1 RSNQLAHYLIKQGVG
16 PEVAVGVCLE
26 RSLEF
31 VVAVLG
37 ILKAGGAYV
46 PLDPDYPAERLRLMI
61 EDAGLRVVLT
71 QGQWLDR
78 LPPGEE
84 CQLVDMAAG
93 AVWAGEEQANPAV
106 RVDSQQVAY
115 IIFTSGSTGRPKGV
129 LGLHRGMVN
138 RLHWM
143 WHAYPFTA
151 NEVCCQKT
159 SINFVDS
166 VWEMFGPLLQGIATV
181 IISND
186 EVKDIERFIEVLERY
201 GVTRVVLVPSLLRVI
216 LEAREVGTRLSKL
229 KYCVCSGE
237 ALPAELAQRFQER
250 LPQCTLL
257 NLYGSSEASADATY
271 HEVAKGEV
279 ETRVSIGVS
288 IGRPLSNI
296 QVYILD
302 QHMQALPV
310 GARGELYVGGDALAR
325 GYVQRAEVTAEQFVP
340 HPYSATGG
348 ERLYRMGD
356 EARYLEDGR
365 IEFLGRHDHQV
376 KVRGFRIELGE
387 IEAVLKSHSGV
398 RQAVVTMREQQQL
411 VAYVVAAEGENRFVS
426 ERELAAELRG
436 FLRERLPEYM
446 MPQRW
451 VLLEQMPLTASGK
464 IDRQRLP
471 APVIERRVDAAEE
484 GEWTAAEEMVAG
496 IWSEVLKLSAVA
508 RDENFFELGGHS
520 LLATQVVSRVR
531 EMFGVEM
538 PLRRLFEEPTVR
550 GLSRSIEGQLR
561 AGVGVAAQP
570 LTRVLRDGPL
580 RLSFAQQRLWFIDK
594 LEPGNPF
601 YNLPVAVA
609 LSGEL
614 DVAALEQTITEV
626 MRRHEVL
633 RTHFAEVGGEPVQV
647 IEPPAPLRLLVID
660 LSALP
665 EHARSAEVR
674 SLAQAEA
681 ERAFNLSTGP
691 LLRIQLLRLDE
702 REYVVL
708 LTLHHIVSDNW
719 SMGVL
724 IRELSVLYQAFT
736 NDAEAELPELPI
748 QYADYAAW

>member
-1 RSNQLAHYLIKQGVG
+1 
-16 PEVAVGVCLE
+16 
-26 RSLEF
+26 
-31 VVAVLG
+31 
-37 ILKAGGAYV
+37 
-46 PLDPDYPAERLRLMI
+46 
-61 EDAGLRVVLT
+61 
-71 QGQWLDR
+71 
-78 LPPGEE
+78 
-84 CQLVDMAAG
+84 
-93 AVWAGEEQANPAV
+93 
-106 RVDSQQVAY
+106 
-115 IIFTSGSTGRPKGV
+115 
-129 LGLHRGMVN
+129 
-138 RLHWM
+138 
-143 WHAYPFTA
+143 
-151 NEVCCQKT
+151 
-159 SINFVDS
+159 
-166 VWEMFGPLLQGIATV
+166 
-181 IISND
+181 
-186 EVKDIERFIEVLERY
+186 
-201 GVTRVVLVPSLLRVI
+201 
-216 LEAREVGTRLSKL
+216 
-229 KYCVCSGE
+229 
-237 ALPAELAQRFQER
+237 PAELAQRFQAR

-279 ETRVSIGVS
+279 ETRVSIG
-288 IGRPLSNI
+288 RPLSNI

-302 QHMQALPV
+302 QQMQPLPV

-340 HPYSATGG
+340 HPYSAIGG

-365 IEFLGRHDHQV
+365 IEFLGRRDHQV

-411 VAYVVAAEGENRFVS
+411 AAYVVAAEGENRFVS

-594 LEPGNPF
+594 LEPG
-601 YNLPVAVA
+601 
-609 LSGEL
+609 
-614 DVAALEQTITEV
+614 
-626 MRRHEVL
+626 
-633 RTHFAEVGGEPVQV
+633 
-647 IEPPAPLRLLVID
+647 
-660 LSALP
+660 
-665 EHARSAEVR
+665 
-674 SLAQAEA
+674 
-681 ERAFNLSTGP
+681 
-691 LLRIQLLRLDE
+691 
-702 REYVVL
+702 
-708 LTLHHIVSDNW
+708 
-719 SMGVL
+719 
-724 IRELSVLYQAFT
+724 
-736 NDAEAELPELPI
+736 
-748 QYADYAAW
+748 

>member
-181 IISND
+181 IISNE

-216 LEAREVGTRLSKL
+216 LEARDAGARLSKL

-237 ALPAELAQRFQER
+237 ALPAELAQRFQAR

-257 NLYGSSEASADATY
+257 NLFGSSEASADATY

-279 ETRVSIGVS
+279 ETRVSIG
-288 IGRPLSNI
+288 RPLSNI

-302 QHMQALPV
+302 QQMQPLPV

-340 HPYSATGG
+340 HPYSAIGG

-365 IEFLGRHDHQV
+365 IEFLGRRDHQV

-398 RQAVVTMREQQQL
+398 RACVVVAREDVAGDQRL
-411 VAYVVAAEGENRFVS
+411 VAYVVAD
-426 ERELAAELRG
+426 RESVDEWRQHLKQK
-436 FLRERLPEYM
+436 LPDYM
-446 MPQRW
+446 VPSSIV
-451 VLLEQMPLTASGK
+451 VLEKLPLTPNGK
-464 IDRQRLP
+464 VDRRALP
-471 APVIERRVDAAEE
+471 VPEQLARAQAKQFVAARTPVQEI
-484 GEWTAAEEMVAG
+484 VAG
-496 IWSEVLKLSAVA
+496 IWREILRMEEISIEDS
-508 RDENFFELGGHS
+508 FFELGGHS
-520 LLATQVVSRVR
+520 LLGTQVISRVR
-531 EMFGVEM
+531 DAFQIEL
-538 PLRRLFEEPTVR
+538 PLRRLFEGPTIKELAASVEAA
-550 GLSRSIEGQLR
+550 SRSGQLR
-561 AGVGVAAQP
+561 
-570 LTRVLRDGPL
+570 T
-580 RLSFAQQRLWFIDK
+580 S
-594 LEPGNPF
+594 
-601 YNLPVAVA
+601 LPVQRV
-609 LSGEL
+609 SR
-614 DVAALEQTITEV
+614 AA
-626 MRRHEVL
+626 
-633 RTHFAEVGGEPVQV
+633 
-647 IEPPAPLRLLVID
+647 D
-660 LSALP
+660 LP
-665 EHARSAEVR
+665 
-674 SLAQAEA
+674 
-681 ERAFNLSTGP
+681 
-691 LLRIQLLRLDE
+691 
-702 REYVVL
+702 
-708 LTLHHIVSDNW
+708 
-719 SMGVL
+719 
-724 IRELSVLYQAFT
+724 
-736 NDAEAELPELPI
+736 
-748 QYADYAAW
+748 